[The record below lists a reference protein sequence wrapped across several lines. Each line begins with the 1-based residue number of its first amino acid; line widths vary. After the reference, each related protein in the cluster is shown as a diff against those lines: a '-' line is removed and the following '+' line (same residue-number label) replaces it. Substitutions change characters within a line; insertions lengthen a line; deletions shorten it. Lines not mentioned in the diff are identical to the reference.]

1 MNNKTLIPP
10 GAGQNKIIRMC
21 YLWKKLPGSKIKT
34 LNIENTTPNPLHVF
48 HLHKNLLIHLW
59 QIKNL

>member
-1 MNNKTLIPP
+1 MNYKTLIPP

-34 LNIENTTPNPLHVF
+34 LNIENTTPNPYMYF
-48 HLHKNLLIHLW
+48 IY
-59 QIKNL
+59 IKIYLSIYGK